1 MEEKRILLISDTHSY
16 LDPRLFSHLKTVD
29 EVWHAGDIGDIV
41 VIDQIKTISNCIR
54 VVYGNIDNNVVRSE
68 FKKDLYFESGGFKV
82 WMTHI
87 GGHPPKYTSTIKKEL
102 LKIRPD
108 IFICGHSHILRVIY
122 DPVLNCLHLNPGAA
136 GKHGFHA
143 IQTAL
148 KFTLSGK
155 EVKKMEI
162 LEFKRT

>member
-16 LDPRLFSHLKTVD
+16 LDSRLLPHVRTVD
-29 EVWHAGDIGDIV
+29 EVWHAGDIGDIS
-41 VIDQIKTISNCIR
+41 VIDQLKSISNCIR
-54 VVYGNIDNNVVRSE
+54 AVYGNIDDNIVRSE
-68 FKKDLYFESGGFKV
+68 FKKDLHFDAGGFRV

-87 GGHPPKYTSTIKKEL
+87 GGYPPRYTANLKRELDQIK
-102 LKIRPD
+102 PD

-122 DPVLNCLHLNPGAA
+122 DPAINCLHLNPGAV
-136 GKHGFHA
+136 GKHGFHP

-148 KFTLSGK
+148 KFTIGGK